1 MVLLW
6 ERLAGNN
13 AHEAG
18 RKLLSTLY
26 RQETGE
32 TLPEIRLTKQGKPC
46 FSDSG
51 WHFSISHTKNHVF
64 CALSQRNLG
73 IDAEEL
79 SRNID
84 LRLAE
89 KILSPTEKA
98 RCDAAPD
105 KQAAL
110 LRFWVLKEAYAK
122 LLGTGWGNYLHST
135 AFDPFDPR
143 IQIIDGCYV
152 AILEEEHH
160 AF

>member
-1 MVLLW
+1 MVLAW
-6 ERLAGNN
+6 EQLDGRSG
-13 AHEAG
+13 HEAG
-18 RKLLSTLY
+18 RQLLAKLY
-26 RQETGE
+26 KQETGE
-32 TLPEIRLTKQGKPC
+32 TLPEIKLTKQGKPC

-73 IDAEEL
+73 IDAEEIG
-79 SRNID
+79 RTID

-89 KILSPTEKA
+89 KILSPAEKA
-98 RCDAAPD
+98 RYDAAPD

-122 LLGTGWGNYLHST
+122 LLGAGWGNYLHST

-152 AILEEEHH
+152 AILEEHDH